1 MKERMQITI
10 SKNLKEKM
18 KDAKDFYGGYS
29 GLIEH
34 AVHEFL
40 SYPVEPYEDD
50 IKDLKEAKEN
60 NEWIPLHDLKKRIK
74 RSK

>member
-1 MKERMQITI
+1 MKERLQITI
-10 SKNLKEKM
+10 SKDLKEKM

-40 SYPVEPYEDD
+40 TYSVEPYEDD
-50 IKDLKEAKEN
+50 LQDLKEAKKK
-60 NEWIPLHDLKKRIK
+60 NEWIPLNALKKKIK
-74 RSK
+74 NNK

>member
-10 SKNLKEKM
+10 SKSLKKKM

-29 GLIEH
+29 GLIEQ

-50 IKDLKEAKEN
+50 VHDLNEAKKDN
-60 NEWIPLHDLKKRIK
+60 DWISLDALKKKIK
-74 RSK
+74 KNK